1 MALHTSYSIP
11 AFLVILHLTLLTSN
25 ADSINT
31 TLLNPIAPRGGVM
44 AIPLRAP
51 SKTAWPQL
59 IDITLSNGELV
70 SGHVVWMEPTPRSRI
85 TWTSKP
91 APLSVRLI
99 RSDDDASESPGQAL
113 LLAPLPQ
120 DGDGPIMLLGQTLQ
134 PVWRDVPKISALYP
148 VPAGLN
154 SKGRPPLLR
163 HAGAGR
169 PLPEDPL
176 SQWRWWLLAARL
188 ERSPP
193 PFLNK
198 AHIDQLTATHYINL
212 WSIGLGRLAE
222 VNPGVARTCC
232 DLLTQ
237 TGTFKDRVIALWV
250 ADPNI
255 TWSLLSDLLNF
266 QLSDHDMTRRALQWC
281 DHQNLVLLFANNIA
295 GPEVEL
301 TAINGYARQLV
312 ARFHWLGEGI
322 PLAIELKGLQ
332 ETNAKLSRPT
342 PNDQINLLP
351 QRITQIDPLS
361 LPNTLQAEVHGQVE
375 QLDLGPGRFQIKP
388 PGLTFGP
395 LSPPHT
401 LAALQRSASL
411 APSPEELTLVEL
423 RRVSQQWELMFVC
436 RTPPQPSS
444 TDNMK
449 PTSASPINTLED
461 IRQREAVAI
470 FIGKANPRIIVIE
483 ANGSITH
490 LNSEELPP
498 AVTAHTKRETD
509 RWLARITI
517 PDEWLHDNATDQPS
531 MALLGFV
538 RAHAYSKN
546 IETAPLPS
554 LPWNI
559 EPGRVEV
566 DLTTW
571 TDFPSENEDH

>member
-11 AFLVILHLTLLTSN
+11 AFLVFLHLTLLTSN
-25 ADSINT
+25 ADSIKP

-51 SKTAWPQL
+51 SKTTWPQL
-59 IDITLSNGELV
+59 IEMTLNNGDLI
-70 SGHVVWMEPTPRSRI
+70 SGPVVWIEATPRSRI

-91 APLSVRLI
+91 APLSIRPI
-99 RSDDDASESPGQAL
+99 RSDEDASESPGQAL
-113 LLAPLPQ
+113 LLVPLPKV
-120 DGDGPIMLLGQTLQ
+120 GDGPIMLLGQTLQ
-134 PVWRDVPKISALYP
+134 PVWRDVPEIFALYP

-154 SKGRPPLLR
+154 SKSRPPLLR

-169 PLPEDPL
+169 PLPNDPL

-193 PFLNK
+193 PFLNN
-198 AHIDQLTATHYINL
+198 ARIDQLTATHYINL

-237 TGTFKDRVIALWV
+237 TGTFNDRVIALWV

-266 QLSDHDMTRRALQWC
+266 QLSDRDMTRRALQWC

-295 GPEVEL
+295 GPDVEL

-322 PLAIELKGLQ
+322 PLAIKLKGLQ
-332 ETNAKLSRPT
+332 ETNAKLSRPL
-342 PNDQINLLP
+342 PNDQINFLP
-351 QRITQIDPLS
+351 QRITQIDPLT

-375 QLDLGPGRFQIKP
+375 QLNLGPGRFQIKP

-411 APSPEELTLVEL
+411 APSQEELTLVEF
-423 RRVSQQWELMFVC
+423 RRISQQWELMFVC
-436 RTPPQPSS
+436 RTPPQSS
-444 TDNMK
+444 EANNTK
-449 PTSASPINTLED
+449 PPSASPITKIED
-461 IRQREAVAI
+461 IRQHEAVAV
-470 FIGKANPRIIVIE
+470 FIGTTNPRIIVIE
-483 ANGSITH
+483 ADGSITH
-490 LNSEELPP
+490 LNSEEAPT

-517 PDEWLHDNATDQPS
+517 PDEWFNKNAANQPS
-531 MALLGFV
+531 MAMLGFV
-538 RAHAYSKN
+538 RAHAYSSN
-546 IETAPLPS
+546 VETAPLPS
-554 LPWNI
+554 LPWKI

-571 TDFPSENEDH
+571 TDYPSENEDH